1 MRALCYIAPNMKLF
15 EWLNEEEDGE
25 PPSSPLLANKLKT
38 LHTMSVKR
46 IMIPRALIVALDA
59 DVHPRRVRRLKSL
72 KATYLAVYRGDLDHI
87 LGWVAKAWVLDLIQD
102 PNAEVELAEHVHPV
116 GFIDEDMPV
125 SVVADAFLKFKCP
138 FLVARNGAGQTTGL
152 LTLADYVE
160 NVFGFP
166 MGETAPVPSANVTA
180 LRDYE
185 L

>member
-1 MRALCYIAPNMKLF
+1 MKLF
-15 EWLNEEEDGE
+15 EWLSEDEDGE
-25 PPSSPLLANKLKT
+25 PPSSPLLTNKLKS
-38 LHTMSVKR
+38 LGAMPVKR

-87 LGWVAKAWVLDLIQD
+87 LGWIPKSRVLELIQD
-102 PNAEVELAEHVHPV
+102 PNAEVELSQHVQSV
-116 GFIDEDMPV
+116 GFIIEDMPT

-138 FLVARNGAGQTTGL
+138 FLVARNDAGQTTGL
-152 LTLADYVE
+152 VTLADYVE

-166 MGETAPVPSANVTA
+166 MGETASPPAPTVTP

>member
-1 MRALCYIAPNMKLF
+1 MKLF

-25 PPSSPLLANKLKT
+25 PPSSPRLLDKLKD
-38 LHTMSVKR
+38 LHPMPVKR
-46 IMIPRALIVALDA
+46 IMVPRALIVALDA

-87 LGWVAKAWVLDLIQD
+87 LGWVPKARVLDLIQD
-102 PNAEVELAEHVHPV
+102 PNAEVELSEYAQSV

-125 SVVADAFLKFKCP
+125 SAVADAFLKFKCP
-138 FLVARNGAGQTTGL
+138 FLVARNGSGQTTGL
-152 LTLADYVE
+152 VTLADYVE
-160 NVFGFP
+160 AVFGFP
-166 MGETAPVPSANVTA
+166 MGETTPTPAPTVTP